1 MSQGEHVNRGEQEL
15 RRVSEAAYR
24 QLIAKRRN
32 EATFWILIAFLPT
45 FLIARAIVYL
55 APQIFLNAQGTH
67 IHHFTYGIIL
77 LAVAGYLALTLD
89 RRWQRP
95 IAVLYG
101 IGLALAFDE
110 FGMWLRLQDSYW
122 VRQSYDAIGVI
133 TALLILLVYVR
144 PNWGQM
150 FHRTVHTNQETEANG
165 DDLYE

>member
-1 MSQGEHVNRGEQEL
+1 MSQGKRINRGEQEL
-15 RRVSEAAYR
+15 RQLGGSAYR

-32 EATFWILIAFLPT
+32 EATFWVLIAFLPT

-55 APQIFLNAQGTH
+55 APQIFLNAHGTH

-89 RRWQRP
+89 RRRWQRP

-110 FGMWLRLQDSYW
+110 FGMWLRLQDNYW
-122 VRQSYDAIGVI
+122 VRQSFDAIGAI

-150 FHRTVHTNQETEANG
+150 FRRAAHADQEAES